1 MDPIRT
7 ERLRLRRFDTGDA
20 DNLLALH
27 NDPLVMRWINGG
39 EATPR
44 TVIGGRTLPAFIAD
58 NQEHTWGGFHAAED
72 PVTGAFLGWFSLSRP
87 DADETQC
94 SLGYR
99 LARSA
104 WGRGLAT
111 EGAVT
116 LLGLAFATTALE
128 RVTATTYQENLGSRR
143 VLDKLGFELVRRF
156 RPSVGDLL
164 DSKTA
169 HTGSANVWDG
179 DELEYAL
186 ARSMW
191 QSRRA

>member
-44 TVIGGRTLPAFIAD
+44 TVIEGRTLPAFIAD
-58 NQEHTWGGFHAAED
+58 NQEHTWGGFHTAED
-72 PVTGAFLGWFSLSRP
+72 PVTGSFLGWFSLSRP

-104 WGRGLAT
+104 WGRGLELRLT
-111 EGAVT
+111 
-116 LLGLAFATTALE
+116 
-128 RVTATTYQENLGSRR
+128 RR
-143 VLDKLGFELVRRF
+143 VLEGEVALNHRHEVDLHPPTLRHF
-156 RPSVGDLL
+156 REPD
-164 DSKTA
+164 DA
-169 HTGSANVWDG
+169 
-179 DELEYAL
+179 
-186 ARSMW
+186 
-191 QSRRA
+191 